1 MQILQIKSHCFI
13 YRGFTIRKLPRNK
26 LIHTTRYQISQCEQS
41 FGLFDAMADATK
53 YIDWLY
59 QSK

>member
-1 MQILQIKSHCFI
+1 MQILQIKTHCFI

-26 LIHTTRYQISQCEQS
+26 LIHTTRYHVSHCEQS
-41 FGLFDAMADATK
+41 FGLFDAMAEAAK

-59 QSK
+59 QPN